1 MKRRMQMKYIV
12 DLEIDANVSVEVE
25 ADSPEDAMEK
35 AHYRDAD
42 TGDITVSGFRALG
55 CTDANGTYT
64 EGHYE

>member
-1 MKRRMQMKYIV
+1 MQMKYRV

-35 AHYRDAD
+35 AHYRDED

-55 CTDANGTYT
+55 CTDTNGKYT